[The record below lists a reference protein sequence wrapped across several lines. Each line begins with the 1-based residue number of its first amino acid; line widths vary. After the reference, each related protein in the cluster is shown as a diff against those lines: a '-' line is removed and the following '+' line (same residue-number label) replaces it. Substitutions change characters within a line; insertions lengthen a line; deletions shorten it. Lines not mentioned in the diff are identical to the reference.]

1 MRLQKKIPN
10 LWRCVFFDSAQTV
23 TASRQNALHYD
34 GSASGQ
40 IIYAYVGG
48 NPLRWVDPRGL
59 VPNPAEGAC
68 ALGPNPVCVGGV
80 AADVITSAIALAMAS
95 SAWIDNPEA
104 AKEHDA
110 YKKRAGQPPPPN
122 LDECERLKWL
132 LQREQDVVNAMEQ
145 WDSKWIAGRH
155 IASIQQRNSA
165 IEKLKKQI
173 EEKCGKCKK

>member
-1 MRLQKKIPN
+1 M
-10 LWRCVFFDSAQTV
+10 
-23 TASRQNALHYD
+23 
-34 GSASGQ
+34 
-40 IIYAYVGG
+40 
-48 NPLRWVDPRGL
+48 RWVDPQGL

-95 SAWIDNPEA
+95 SAWVDNPEA

-110 YKKRAGQPPPPN
+110 YKERSGQLPPPN

-155 IASIQQRNSA
+155 ISAIQQRNSA